1 MHKYDKV
8 MKEIRPKQSALLDA
22 ETRLKE
28 AETQLGLK
36 MENLRNIQEI
46 VQKLES
52 EYEVALEKEK
62 KLQQDVDLCVIKL
75 ERAQKLIDGL
85 KDEKIRWANEAED
98 LKEKYR
104 NNIGDMILSSGI
116 IAYLGVFTG
125 VYRQNCIDF

>member
-1 MHKYDKV
+1 